1 MGRLLNLNNI
11 VDSIKPQKRNKNRFN
26 IKCRS
31 GDVFGISGD
40 VLLMYGIVEGQDLS
54 IDLISKIKTDDIIHS
69 IKAKALNFLSYRMR
83 STREV
88 EVSLLQKGYHSS
100 DIKIVLDELTLKG
113 YLNDEEFSRVYANY
127 LIKTKML
134 GRIAVI
140 NRFMKHKINQEIL
153 NPILDTVY
161 DKYPPSLLIKKIIKK
176 RLKTDELN
184 IGKNKK
190 MIDHLRRKGYTWG
203 EISSCLNI

>member
-1 MGRLLNLNNI
+1 MSSNVWGTITLE
-11 VDSIKPQKRNKNRFN
+11 
-26 IKCRS
+26 S

>member
-11 VDSIKPQKRNKNRFN
+11 IESIKPQKRTKNRFN
-26 IKCRS
+26 IKCRF

-88 EVSLLQKGYHSS
+88 EVSLLKKGYHSS
-100 DIKIVLDELTLKG
+100 DIKIVLDELTHKG
-113 YLNDEEFSRVYANY
+113 YLNDEEFSSAYAHY
-127 LIKTKML
+127 LVKTKML
-134 GRIAVI
+134 GRVAVI

-153 NPILDTVY
+153 NPILDVVY
-161 DKYPPSLLIKKIIKK
+161 EEYPPSLLIKKIIKK
-176 RLKTDELN
+176 RLKTDDLN

-203 EISSCLNI
+203 EISSCLND